1 MLVGVDFVLGA
12 ADRSEATLLSRIAW
26 CYHYMLCLWSADCK
40 NRCIVLRGSELDKW
54 VFVIIVYLQIRP
66 VADEKRT
73 ICQLQLRDI
82 VPMFSLGVLSS
93 DMMSAGGNSSR
104 IRSTKWLG

>member
-1 MLVGVDFVLGA
+1 MWTLFLVPLIVLKRRCHRGLPGVTTICWRFF
-12 ADRSEATLLSRIAW
+12 
-26 CYHYMLCLWSADCK
+26 WSADCK

-93 DMMSAGGNSSR
+93 DMMSAGGTARESVR
-104 IRSTKWLG
+104 RVLG